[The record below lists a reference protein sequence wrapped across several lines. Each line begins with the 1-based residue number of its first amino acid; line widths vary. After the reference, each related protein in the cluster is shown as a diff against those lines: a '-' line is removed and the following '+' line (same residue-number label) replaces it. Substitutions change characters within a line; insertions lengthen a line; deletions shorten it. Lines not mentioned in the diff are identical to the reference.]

1 MLGTFLKTGR
11 ISTYFEPIG
20 RYNKNICY
28 LNTTRKRVNT
38 ECCDRFVENKI
49 YETIDFKQ
57 DGKTEKYK
65 VCVGTP
71 LTATQNVK
79 DKQMFSTMVFIVD
92 DIKHNN
98 IKVNGE

>member
-38 ECCDRFVENKI
+38 ECCDRFVEHKI
-49 YETIDFKQ
+49 YETIDFK
-57 DGKTEKYK
+57 
-65 VCVGTP
+65 
-71 LTATQNVK
+71 
-79 DKQMFSTMVFIVD
+79 
-92 DIKHNN
+92 
-98 IKVNGE
+98 